1 LVRVCLASTSRVC
14 FARRCL
20 VHEVLE
26 FCLGFLFPGVR
37 SSHYF
42 DYQNAK
48 AVAILLIHDIGGFL
62 YFHSN
67 LTPILR
73 SRL

>member
-1 LVRVCLASTSRVC
+1 LVRVCLASTWRVC

-26 FCLGFLFPGVR
+26 FCLGFLFPGVCL
-37 SSHYF
+37 SQYF

-48 AVAILLIHDIGGFL
+48 AVAILLIRDIDSFL

-67 LTPILR
+67 LTPVL
-73 SRL
+73 

>member
-1 LVRVCLASTSRVC
+1 MCLASVPRVC

-26 FCLGFLFPGVR
+26 FCLCFLFPGVR

-48 AVAILLIHDIGGFL
+48 AVAILLLRDIGGFL
-62 YFHSN
+62 YFLSN
-67 LTPILR
+67 LTSVLQ
-73 SRL
+73 SGL